1 MRKHDDST
9 ISVYQYEQARYD
21 LDLAKSNL
29 VQTSTQLAIAIAQ
42 KDALFSH
49 LVDLKNSMAFV
60 LSQVDKFAEKTEKE
74 MNSKMQTLEDK
85 VNRVQEVIKDTLQFS
100 NRTYFM
106 EEVRNM

>member
-1 MRKHDDST
+1 MTQTLRKHDDST

-60 LSQVDKFAEKTEKE
+60 LSQVDKSAEKTEKE
-74 MNSKMQTLEDK
+74 MN
-85 VNRVQEVIKDTLQFS
+85 
-100 NRTYFM
+100 
-106 EEVRNM
+106 